1 MKHYWLRCHNEGRK
15 WIHTFHA
22 NSDYEA
28 IDIAA
33 TKIQKLAHQNQ
44 AGLSDFERRQVDD
57 WYNGIVELINEVGV
71 VIREMAVRDDR

>member
-1 MKHYWLRCHNEGRK
+1 MKHYWLRCNNEGRK
-15 WIHTFHA
+15 WIHSFHA

-28 IDIAA
+28 ITIGAQ
-33 TKIQKLAHQNQ
+33 KIQKLAHQNQ

-71 VIREMAVRDDR
+71 VISEMVARDDG